1 MSKVHNGE
9 NAPKNLYQDRR
20 GNNPPNMYNG
30 SEVIEQPRNN
40 QGNQDKTLER
50 LAQMEE
56 LMRKLLSEKEKD
68 EYDSGDEMELFA
80 PSIVATA
87 YPPSFR
93 MPHLSKFNGDGDPS
107 DHLGMF
113 NTLMMAHNI
122 GPELRCL
129 IFPSTLTGPAR

>member
-1 MSKVHNGE
+1 
-9 NAPKNLYQDRR
+9 
-20 GNNPPNMYNG
+20 
-30 SEVIEQPRNN
+30 
-40 QGNQDKTLER
+40 
-50 LAQMEE
+50 MEE
-56 LMRKLLSEKEKD
+56 LMKKLLSEKEKD

-80 PSIVATA
+80 PNIAATA
-87 YPPSFR
+87 YPSGFR

-129 IFPSTLTGPAR
+129 IFPSTLTGPARQWFKQSKRQSISSWKTFSADFKRAFRASQAA